1 MNIKEFAE
9 KACNEIAEVLRKEVT
24 CKEVDK
30 LNGAKRYGLMILEP
44 GGNIAPTLY
53 LDEFYHMY
61 LHTENWR
68 ETINQIIA
76 AYLSD
81 SFPKCIDMEWFKD
94 FGQVQGL
101 IFHKLINFGANTAL
115 LEQVPHTRYLDFAI
129 VYCVHYESE
138 EFGSGSILIHNSH
151 LTMWHCTTQV
161 LARLAE
167 ANTPRLYPLTVF
179 TMENLLTELGYQE
192 DDNAVP
198 NVPMYVMS
206 NETSTNGAIS
216 ICYKDSLKNL
226 ANMLDSDLVILPSSV
241 HEVLLL
247 PLRGNDNFRELKD
260 MVYEVNRSQLS
271 EEEFLSD
278 NIYLYRRN
286 PDDIEII

>member
-9 KACNEIAEVLRKEVT
+9 KACNEIAKVLRKEVT

-61 LHTENWR
+61 LHTENWQ
-68 ETINQIIA
+68 ETLNQIIVT
-76 AYLSD
+76 YLSD
-81 SFPKCIDMEWFKD
+81 SFPSSIDMEWFKD
-94 FGQVQGL
+94 FGRVQEL
-101 IFHKLINFGANTAL
+101 IFYKLINFDANTAL

-129 VYCVHYESE
+129 VYCVHYENK

-151 LTMWHCTTQV
+151 LTMWHCTTQD

-167 ANTPRLYPLTVF
+167 ANTPRLYPLFVSTL
-179 TMENLLTELGYQE
+179 ENALTKLGCQT
-192 DDNAVP
+192 DNKEVL
-198 NVPMYVMS
+198 NTPMYMMS
-206 NETSTNGAIS
+206 NKTSTNGAIS
-216 ICYKDSLKNL
+216 IYYKDSLKTL
-226 ANMLDSDLVILPSSV
+226 ANMLDSDVVILPSSV

-260 MVYEVNRSQLS
+260 MVYEVNHTCLS

-286 PDDIEII
+286 TDDIEII

>member
-9 KACNEIAEVLRKEVT
+9 KACNEIAKVLRKEVK

-30 LNGAKRYGLMILEP
+30 LNGVKRYGLMILEP

-61 LHTENWR
+61 LHTKNWR

-81 SFPKCIDMEWFKD
+81 SFPSSIDMEWFKD
-94 FGQVQGL
+94 FDHVQGL

-115 LEQVPHTRYLDFAI
+115 LEQVPHTKYLDFAI
-129 VYCVHYESE
+129 VYCVHYENE
-138 EFGSGSILIHNSH
+138 EFGNGSILIHNSH
-151 LTMWHCTTQV
+151 LTMWHCTTQD

-167 ANTPRLYPLTVF
+167 TNTPRLYPLTVF

-192 DDNAVP
+192 DDSAVP
-198 NVPMYVMS
+198 NMPMYVMS

-226 ANMLDSDLVILPSSV
+226 ANMLDSDVVILPSSV

-247 PLRGNDNFRELKD
+247 PLRENGNFRELKD

-286 PDDIEII
+286 TDDIEII